1 MAVRDYQ
8 PADEFFISLAKK
20 LKVSY
25 YLEPVNEKE
34 EKREFLASRQGNPEF
49 FYRDLEYDPKRAE
62 QSLNSLEIPAG
73 KFEKIFRRKKRSFL
87 QANEIIKNRGHGKI
101 VRKITIRR
109 HGVPSES
116 LMNWANK
123 LLRETPGVEAK
134 KVVSSEIVKKALED
148 SLNGYGL
155 TDWSVEFSDKKL
167 TSVYSSEKKVTI
179 FRERKFSKTD
189 TARLVVH
196 EIGVHVLRAANGYQQ
211 SLKIFAVGL
220 AGYLSTEEGLAL
232 YAEELAG
239 MMSKEKI
246 RDYAARVIAVDSVC
260 QKLNFRETFNRL
272 KKYDLTDN
280 QAWSLSVR
288 AHRGGGYVKDH
299 LYLDGFK
306 KIKDFAQKDGDFKT
320 LYVGK
325 VGTKDLPLVREL
337 LKKGIIKK
345 AKYIPRLFQ

>member
-1 MAVRDYQ
+1 MTVRDYK
-8 PADEFFISLAKK
+8 PVDEALISLAKK

-25 YLEPVNEKE
+25 YLEPINEAEQKRKFLAN
-34 EKREFLASRQGNPEF
+34 KRENPEF
-49 FYRDLEYDPKRAE
+49 FYKDLEYNPKRIE

-73 KFEKIFRRKKRSFL
+73 QFERIFRRKRGSLF
-87 QANEIIKNRGHGKI
+87 QANEIIKNRGHGQI
-101 VRKITIRR
+101 VRKITIKM

-116 LMNWANK
+116 LINWANK
-123 LLRETPGVEAK
+123 LLRETPGVEDK
-134 KVVSSEIVKKALED
+134 KVVPSKVVKKALED
-148 SLNGYGL
+148 DLNYYGL

-167 TSVYSSEKKVTI
+167 TSVYSAEKKVTI
-179 FRERKFSKTD
+179 SRERKFSKTD
-189 TARLVVH
+189 SARLVAH
-196 EIGVHVLRAANGYQQ
+196 EIGVHILRAANGYQQ
-211 SLKIFAVGL
+211 PLKIFAVGL

-272 KKYDLTDN
+272 KRYDLSDD
-280 QAWSLSVR
+280 QAWDLSVR

-306 KIKDFAQKDGDFKT
+306 KIKDFAQKNGDFKT

-325 VGTKDLPLVREL
+325 VGIKDLPLVREL
-337 LKKGIIKK
+337 LKKGIIRK
-345 AKYIPRLFQ
+345 AKYIPRFLQ